1 MSIALTLIDNL
12 IHCINKCNNVVNKSD
27 SCNMEMIKR
36 LAQRSKVNIEY
47 KTGTQISVIA
57 MTPRL
62 TIRPVQYDDIDFF
75 QTKLYGAQEVMNTY
89 GSGNV
94 GLFWNDK
101 HTKEINYA
109 KKELKVGENDGME
122 IIHFLVTQC

>member
-1 MSIALTLIDNL
+1 
-12 IHCINKCNNVVNKSD
+12 
-27 SCNMEMIKR
+27 MEMIKR

-94 GLFWNDK
+94 RLFWNDK

-109 KKELKVGENDGME
+109 KKKNRRLEKTMGSK
-122 IIHFLVTQC
+122 